1 MAILFDKQKKPA
13 APGLLGQAAS
23 AVSLL
28 GNALGN
34 ASAKKQAAP
43 AQTTV
48 SQPKPMY
55 DFSNDALI
63 GSQVMMQE
71 RGTQPPVSGMN
82 TQEVRSGINTNVQNE
97 LARMLS
103 QVQPA
108 QQPAPSVPLASPAP
122 AAAPAVPTVPP
133 ATGSTP
139 AAPGFSPVTPTTTAG
154 SSLVDPAYIEAALR
168 NYSDGPMLM
177 GTSANSAGE
186 FLPASVSQKAVWND
200 QDESYLASKVAELQD
215 YKNQER
221 RAGVTFGD
229 TTSNLER
236 TVAGLLV
243 RRQKSLPT
251 ADASTLSDDELVAR
265 TLRDQ
270 ITGKQRDDLELEALR
285 LNEVDALRKR
295 IAGEGNLSMSRQNEI
310 AREFQEQR
318 DKLVNS
324 LAARGLT
331 VGEDS
336 YASAQLSKLEGL
348 YRDKAA
354 AEAATANA
362 AILNMEGKVTDAV
375 LKAKQ
380 GQLDARNAAIDKF
393 LTLLSTRATTLKNT
407 SAAMY
412 QDKKLQIEEAYKQ
425 GLIDYKQRDILLKEE
440 AAPSVVAKN
449 EASAANQQAQAD
461 FTAGAKTGKTEA
473 ETDFIAGAK
482 TDNTRSQTALN
493 EARTVRITTL
503 LPAELAK
510 MQAQAAKLMRA
521 GSGGSGGG
529 GTAGSATPAELEA
542 VYRLN
547 GGKAP
552 TSEKAMATL
561 LNQVRTV
568 NGDVD
573 NLVVSQDE
581 RAASVAAAKRKKDT
595 RGSLFG
601 PATPAPAAKP
611 AAKPAASASREKLF

>member
-1 MAILFDKQKKPA
+1 
-13 APGLLGQAAS
+13 
-23 AVSLL
+23 
-28 GNALGN
+28 
-34 ASAKKQAAP
+34 
-43 AQTTV
+43 
-48 SQPKPMY
+48 
-55 DFSNDALI
+55 
-63 GSQVMMQE
+63 
-71 RGTQPPVSGMN
+71 
-82 TQEVRSGINTNVQNE
+82 
-97 LARMLS
+97 
-103 QVQPA
+103 
-108 QQPAPSVPLASPAP
+108 
-122 AAAPAVPTVPP
+122 
-133 ATGSTP
+133 
-139 AAPGFSPVTPTTTAG
+139 
-154 SSLVDPAYIEAALR
+154 
-168 NYSDGPMLM
+168 MLM

-529 GTAGSATPAELEA
+529 GTAGSAAPAELEA